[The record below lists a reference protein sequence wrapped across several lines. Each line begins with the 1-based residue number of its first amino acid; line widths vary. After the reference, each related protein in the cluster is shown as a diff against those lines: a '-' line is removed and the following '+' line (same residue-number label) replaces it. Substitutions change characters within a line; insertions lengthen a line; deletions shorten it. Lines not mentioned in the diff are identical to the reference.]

1 MQDADDFKKLG
12 RVAESCDVAVKEVK
26 VADLKT
32 VDVEQDLLRLL
43 ADTAGCGLGRH
54 LKEQSQTQ
62 GMRALALLLAQHAIL
77 SEPAHFGA
85 CTLSLYPLRSFMHLD
100 KAAFSALNILP
111 RPDES
116 LRSSTSLLG
125 FLNRCRSDLGTRRL
139 RQWLTQPLTSLEE
152 ITRRQDVVEAFA
164 GADGLLRQVEGFFR
178 HVPDL
183 EKVANR
189 FHRLRTPSKWSK
201 ASIEDMVCLYKC
213 VVGMQQLL
221 SALSTYEGIHSSTI
235 SETIMEPLR

>member
-1 MQDADDFKKLG
+1 
-12 RVAESCDVAVKEVK
+12 
-26 VADLKT
+26 
-32 VDVEQDLLRLL
+32 
-43 ADTAGCGLGRH
+43 
-54 LKEQSQTQ
+54 
-62 GMRALALLLAQHAIL
+62 
-77 SEPAHFGA
+77 
-85 CTLSLYPLRSFMHLD
+85 MHLD

-111 RPDES
+111 RPEDS

-139 RQWLTQPLTSLEE
+139 RQWLTQPLTSKEE
-152 ITRRQDVVEAFA
+152 ITRRQDVVEAFSRA
-164 GADGLLRQVEGFFR
+164 EDLLRQVEGFFR

-201 ASIEDMVCLYKC
+201 ASIEDMVHLYKC

-221 SALSTYEGIHSSTI
+221 SALSTYDGVHGAVV
-235 SETIMEPLR
+235 SEMLTEPLRSCLSDFASFRALVEQTIDLVQAQQRIFCISTAFDATLKDLGTKRDKIRQQMEAMRNEVDKDLAIKGAKKREGCIPCRLP